1 MDSKQRQS
9 HLPNGQ
15 IIPLGSLCLFL
26 QRRFYVLPEKSR
38 VDILPELLQK
48 EPVPDVAAAEHPVHR
63 PVLPRPLVDL
73 DLEGEGAQLGQ
84 GDGRDPVEYVDR
96 GEDEEEHVPEVE
108 DEEDLEEVLFFDI
121 RNFVVHII

>member
-9 HLPNGQ
+9 HFPNGQ

-121 RNFVVHII
+121 RNFAVHII